1 MERWRDGEMERWRA
15 LNMSFHVFSCLFMSS
30 LVFSCLLMSSHVFS
44 CLLVSLIDEYLRKN
58 EFPADLIQSA
68 YYFIRSVQHIWRFRE
83 IDMPSLHA
91 DYLAKLA
98 ACEHTQNMNDIL
110 TNGTAAD
117 RVKIT
122 TITELPACPRPP
134 TTSGGALIVVPNFV
148 THALIEEW
156 AGKTLMITQVFAEA
170 DEEHGPGLAPVARAT
185 TTAAS
190 KKRKAAAAAPRTSV
204 CRMQSICDWMS
215 TLPAK
220 LVLAAGEVEREKSYI
235 ADGDVLL
242 AALNDQARLA
252 HATTDVQEIQ
262 KCFQDAL
269 AAFRAKGQAN
279 VKNARAGLVRICKDI
294 DTNLTEL
301 EEMQAGDAFT
311 KDDVQDSM
319 RKAHRMQAIE
329 QGMKMS
335 AQAPVERAGSGKR
348 RK

>member
-1 MERWRDGEMERWRA
+1 
-15 LNMSFHVFSCLFMSS
+15 
-30 LVFSCLLMSSHVFS
+30 
-44 CLLVSLIDEYLRKN
+44 
-58 EFPADLIQSA
+58 
-68 YYFIRSVQHIWRFRE
+68 
-83 IDMPSLHA
+83 MPSLHA

-98 ACEHTQNMNDIL
+98 DCEHTQNMNDIL

-156 AGKTLMITQVFAEA
+156 AGKTLMITQVFAEEEKEAEA

-190 KKRKAAAAAPRTSV
+190 KKRKAAAAAPPTSA
-204 CRMQSICDWMS
+204 RKMQLICDWMS

-235 ADGDVLL
+235 AGGDVLL
-242 AALNDQARLA
+242 AALTDQARLA
-252 HATTDVQEIQ
+252 HAITDVQEMK

-269 AAFRAKGQAN
+269 AAFRAKGHAS
-279 VKNARAGLVRICKDI
+279 VKNVRAGLVRICKDI